1 MFISLNHNYIKC
13 IFIFIV
19 LPFLVGMHEK
29 RPFLSQNMPDGPL
42 VQDAVHRPPNVGVG
56 GRGVPLGPSWEER
69 NVPDDQLNFRTLSVS
84 MDRLD
89 LEMNP
94 PEDR

>member
-1 MFISLNHNYIKC
+1 MQEKS
-13 IFIFIV
+13 
-19 LPFLVGMHEK
+19 PFLRSNNTAIPDGH
-29 RPFLSQNMPDGPL
+29 LMPDGL
-42 VQDAVHRPPNVGVG
+42 GTRGVAG
-56 GRGVPLGPSWEER
+56 RGRGVQLAPSWEER
-69 NVPDDQLNFRTLSVS
+69 NVSEDQLNFRTLSVS

>member
-1 MFISLNHNYIKC
+1 MSKTFLQLLGMQEKN
-13 IFIFIV
+13 
-19 LPFLVGMHEK
+19 PFLKGNE
-29 RPFLSQNMPDGPL
+29 LSQGVPDGHL
-42 VQDAVHRPPNVGVG
+42 LSDGTGIRGATGVG
-56 GRGVPLGPSWEER
+56 QGRHGGQLAASWEQR
-69 NVPDDQLNFRTLSVS
+69 NVSEERLNFRTLSVS

>member
-1 MFISLNHNYIKC
+1 MNKA
-13 IFIFIV
+13 
-19 LPFLVGMHEK
+19 FLQFLGMQDK
-29 RPFLSQNMPDGPL
+29 RPFLRSDELSQGVPDGPVMPDGTGIHGIP
-42 VQDAVHRPPNVGVG
+42 
-56 GRGVPLGPSWEER
+56 GRGRGRHGVQLAPSWEER
-69 NVPDDQLNFRTLSVS
+69 NVSEDQLNFRTLSVS